1 MDSHEIAVL
10 SRHFEKIGARLRVE
24 SEEPTQRISRGREPY
39 TLDVQENKRGSKEE
53 TYLLRV
59 RPSVMDSLE
68 ISVLD
73 VRPQLRHLLLMA
85 RPLVATNTDR
95 SPIVLA
101 EQSRLLCGHDERHWF
116 VAAVRTGAG
125 APTRVSEA
133 MESLKPD
140 GVITHQRRAGVRLK
154 DWHRRKN
161 AGFVRQGEWFFLPE
175 PNLVFDTNATIYSN
189 EPIRRSDSNK
199 PHIVEELIRGGGET
213 VYVCDRY
220 STGVSEERYKQL
232 LQTKPAVRNFNWRPM
247 RRNPDV
253 YARGR
258 VRHADHATLFL
269 PCWHRVRMNG
279 EILSAQVAFLD

>member
-1 MDSHEIAVL
+1 MDNHEIAVL

-24 SEEPTQRISRGREPY
+24 SEEETSRFLRWREPY
-39 TLDVQENKRGSKEE
+39 TLDVEESKRGSKEE

-59 RPSVMDSLE
+59 RSSAIDSLQ

-85 RPLVATNTDR
+85 RPLVETPPDR
-95 SPIVLA
+95 SPIILA

-116 VAAVRTGAG
+116 VAAVKNGAG
-125 APTRVSEA
+125 APTRVDEA

-140 GVITHQRRAGVRLK
+140 GVITRQHRAGVRLK

-175 PNLVFDTNATIYSN
+175 PDLVFSKNAVIYTD
-189 EPIRRSDSNK
+189 EPIRRSSGNK
-199 PHIVEELIRGGGET
+199 PHIVEELMRDGGEA
-213 VYVCDRY
+213 VYVCDNYPR
-220 STGVSEERYKQL
+220 GVSESRYHQILK
-232 LQTKPAVRNFNWRPM
+232 TKSEARSFNWQPM
-247 RRNPDV
+247 RRNPTV

-279 EILSAQVAFLD
+279 EILSARVAFLD

>member
-10 SRHFEKIGARLRVE
+10 SRHFEKIGARLRVD
-24 SEEPTQRISRGREPY
+24 SEVTHAPSHRREPY

-59 RPSVMDSLE
+59 RPAALESLQ

-73 VRPQLRHLLLMA
+73 VQPQLRHLLLMA
-85 RPLVATNTDR
+85 RPLEIKDTERPALTLT
-95 SPIVLA
+95 

-116 VAAVRTGAG
+116 VAAVKNGVG
-125 APTRVSEA
+125 APTGVAEA
-133 MESLKPD
+133 MESLKPA
-140 GVITHQRRAGVRLK
+140 GVAAQQYRAGVRAK

-175 PNLVFDTNATIYSN
+175 PDLVPSKNAVIYSD
-189 EPIRRSDSNK
+189 EPIRRSSGNK
-199 PHIVEELIRGGGET
+199 PHIVEELIRDGGDT

-220 STGVSEERYKQL
+220 SAGVSEARYQQL
-232 LQTKPAVRNFNWRPM
+232 LKTKTGARAFNWRPM